1 MQVTLVC
8 FSFITFVHSVTL
20 KAMPITAEEAFQEAA
35 SKILDTTTFVRA
47 VLSGRR
53 RNMSVDFERIDIR
66 PVEIKGVLHLQLMQ
80 NDGRATT
87 TKNLLPS
94 ALEVDQ
100 LLTSGYAN
108 ILVESTQEAYSIRV
122 TKSGDAQV
130 HTEKRA
136 LEQNFSH
143 DKKKDRLLDAS
154 DPFLREVGIAD
165 AKGVIKPSR
174 QDKYKQVE
182 EFLRLLSPA
191 LNAAI
196 EAGQIHKP
204 TQANPLRITDLGCG
218 HAYLTFAAH
227 QFLLSSGIPVVVTGI
242 DVRPESRDRNN
253 AIAQKLGIASSISF
267 KAEEISKTTSD
278 AADIAIA
285 LHACDTATDDAI
297 AWAVN
302 GGAKLLLIAPC
313 CHHDIQKQI
322 DAAPEPWGA
331 LTKFGLMKERLGDLL
346 TDSFRAQLLRI
357 VGYRVEVIEFVGGE
371 HTPRNLMIRAVK
383 TDAKPEQIDVD
394 RYLEIT
400 AQWGVKP
407 ALEKKLSTLNIR

>member
-1 MQVTLVC
+1 
-8 FSFITFVHSVTL
+8 
-20 KAMPITAEEAFQEAA
+20 MPITREEAFNEAA
-35 SKILDTTTFVRA
+35 SRILDTSTFVRA
-47 VLSGRR
+47 VFSGRR
-53 RNMSVDFERIDIR
+53 RNMTVDFERIDLR
-66 PVEIKGVLHLQLMQ
+66 PVEIKGVLNLQLMQ

-100 LLTSGYAN
+100 LLNSGYAN
-108 ILVESTQEAYSIRV
+108 ITIESTFEAYSIRI

-130 HTEKRA
+130 HIEKRQS
-136 LEQNFSH
+136 EQYLSH
-143 DKKKDRLLDAS
+143 DKKKDRLLDS
-154 DPFLREVGIAD
+154 NDPFLREVGIAD

-196 EAGQIHKP
+196 DAGQIHKP
-204 TQANPLRITDLGCG
+204 TKENPLRITDLGCG

-227 QFLLSSGIPVVVTGI
+227 QFLLNSGIPVVVTGI
-242 DVRPESRDRNN
+242 DVRPDSRDRNN
-253 AIAQKLGIASSISF
+253 AIADKLGITQTITF
-267 KAEEISKTTSD
+267 RAEEISKTTSEN
-278 AADIAIA
+278 ADVAIA

-322 DAAPEPWGA
+322 DTAPEPWGA

-383 TDAKPEQIDVD
+383 TAAKPEQLDID

-407 ALEKKLSTLNIR
+407 ALEKKLSTLNNR

>member
-1 MQVTLVC
+1 MQLN
-8 FSFITFVHSVTL
+8 L
-20 KAMPITAEEAFQEAA
+20 EEALAQA
-35 SKILDTTTFVRA
+35 SSRILNADSFVRA

-53 RNMSVDFERIDIR
+53 RNMMVDFERIDIR
-66 PVEIKGVLHLQLMQ
+66 LVEIKGVLHLQLMQ

-94 ALEVDQ
+94 MVEVDQ
-100 LLTSGYAN
+100 LLISGYAN
-108 ILVESTQEAYSIRV
+108 IMVESTDEAYSIRV

-130 HTEKRA
+130 HTEKRQS
-136 LEQNFSH
+136 EQNLSH
-143 DKKKDRLLDAS
+143 DKKKERLLDS
-154 DPFLREVGIAD
+154 NDPFLREVGIAD

-204 TQANPLRITDLGCG
+204 TSENPLRITDLGCG

-227 QFLLSSGIPVVVTGI
+227 QFLINSGIPVVVTGI
-242 DVRPESRDRNN
+242 DVRAESRDRNN
-253 AIAQKLGIASSISF
+253 TIAENLGITKTIKF
-267 KAEEISKTTSD
+267 KAEEISKTTSET
-278 AADIAIA
+278 ADIAIA

-302 GGAKLLLIAPC
+302 GGSKLLLIAPC
-313 CHHDIQKQI
+313 CHHDIQRQI

-331 LTKFGLMKERLGDLL
+331 ITKFGLMKERLGDLL
-346 TDSFRAQLLRI
+346 TDSLRAQLLRL
-357 VGYRVEVIEFVGGE
+357 VGYRVEVIEFVAGE

-383 TDAKPEQIDVD
+383 TDAKPEQIDID
-394 RYLEIT
+394 RYCEMT

>member
-1 MQVTLVC
+1 
-8 FSFITFVHSVTL
+8 
-20 KAMPITAEEAFQEAA
+20 MPITREEAFQEAA
-35 SKILDTTTFVRA
+35 SKILDTATFVRA

-53 RNMSVDFERIDIR
+53 RNMSVEFERIDIR
-66 PVEIKGVLHLQLMQ
+66 PVEIKGVLNLQLMQ
-80 NDGRATT
+80 SDGRTT
-87 TKNLLPS
+87 TAKNLLPS
-94 ALEVDQ
+94 AIEVDQ
-100 LLTSGYAN
+100 LLNSGYAN
-108 ILVESTQEAYSIRV
+108 IMVESTFEAYSIRV

-136 LEQNFSH
+136 SEQNLSH

-174 QDKYKQVE
+174 HDKYKQVE

-196 EAGQIHKP
+196 DAGQIHKP
-204 TQANPLRITDLGCG
+204 TADNPLRITDLGCG

-227 QFLLSSGIPVVVTGI
+227 QFLMNSGTPVVVTGI
-242 DVRPESRDRNN
+242 DIRLDSRDRNN
-253 AIAQKLGIASSISF
+253 AISEKLGITKTISF
-267 KAEEISKTTSD
+267 KAEEISKTTSES
-278 AADIAIA
+278 ADIAIA

-346 TDSFRAQLLRI
+346 TDSFRAQLLRL
-357 VGYRVEVIEFVGGE
+357 VGYRVEVIEFIGGE

-383 TDAKPEQIDVD
+383 TDAKPEQLDID

>member
-1 MQVTLVC
+1 MSSLFLIMKRAQRSFLLAKTMQ
-8 FSFITFVHSVTL
+8 I
-20 KAMPITAEEAFQEAA
+20 PREEALAA
-35 SKILDTTTFVRA
+35 ASSKILDTATFVRA

-53 RNMSVDFERIDIR
+53 RNMQVDFERIDIR
-66 PVEIKGVLHLQLMQ
+66 LIEIKGVLNLQLMQ

-87 TKNLLPS
+87 TKNLLPQ
-94 ALEVDQ
+94 Q
-100 LLTSGYAN
+100 LLVDELLDSGYAN
-108 ILVESTQEAYSIRV
+108 ITVESTHEAYSVRI
-122 TKSGDAQV
+122 TKSGEAQV
-130 HTEKRA
+130 HTEKRES
-136 LEQNFSH
+136 EQNLAH
-143 DKKKDRLLDAS
+143 DKKKDRLLDS
-154 DPFLREVGIAD
+154 NDPFLREVGIAD
-165 AKGVIKPSR
+165 AKGIIKPSR

-182 EFLRLLSPA
+182 EFLRLLSPT

-204 TQANPLRITDLGCG
+204 TTENPLRITDLGCG

-227 QFLLSSGIPVVVTGI
+227 QFLQKAGIPVLITGI
-242 DVRPESRDRNN
+242 DVRADSRDRNN
-253 AIAQKLGIASSISF
+253 AIAQKLDITKTITF
-267 KAEEISKTTSD
+267 KAEEISKTT
-278 AADIAIA
+278 ADMADVAIA

-322 DAAPEPWGA
+322 DSVPEPWGA

-346 TDSFRAQLLRI
+346 TDSLRAQLLRI

-383 TDAKPEQIDVD
+383 TDAKPEKLDID

-400 AQWGVKP
+400 AQWGLTP
-407 ALEKKLSTLNIR
+407 ALEKKLPTLNIR

>member
-1 MQVTLVC
+1 
-8 FSFITFVHSVTL
+8 
-20 KAMPITAEEAFQEAA
+20 MPITREEAFNEAA
-35 SKILDTTTFVRA
+35 SRILDTSTFVRA
-47 VLSGRR
+47 VFSGRR
-53 RNMSVDFERIDIR
+53 RNMTVDFERIDLR
-66 PVEIKGVLHLQLMQ
+66 PVEIKGVLNLQLMQ

-100 LLTSGYAN
+100 LLNSGYAN
-108 ILVESTQEAYSIRV
+108 ITIESTFEAYSIRI

-130 HTEKRA
+130 HIEKRQS
-136 LEQNFSH
+136 EQNLSH
-143 DKKKDRLLDAS
+143 DKKKDRLLDS
-154 DPFLREVGIAD
+154 NDPFLREVGIAD

-196 EAGQIHKP
+196 DAGQIHKP
-204 TQANPLRITDLGCG
+204 TKENPLRITDLGCG

-227 QFLLSSGIPVVVTGI
+227 QFLLNSGIPVVVTGI
-242 DVRPESRDRNN
+242 DVRPDSRDRNN
-253 AIAQKLGIASSISF
+253 AIADKLGITQTITF
-267 KAEEISKTTSD
+267 RAEEISKTTSEN
-278 AADIAIA
+278 ADVAIA

-322 DAAPEPWGA
+322 DTAPEPWGA

-383 TDAKPEQIDVD
+383 TAAKPEQLDID

>member
-1 MQVTLVC
+1 
-8 FSFITFVHSVTL
+8 
-20 KAMPITAEEAFQEAA
+20 MPTTREEAFQEAA

-66 PVEIKGVLHLQLMQ
+66 LVEIKGVLNLQLMQ

-87 TKNLLPS
+87 TKNLVPS

-100 LLTSGYAN
+100 LLNSGYAN
-108 ILVESTQEAYSIRV
+108 IMVESTNEAYSIRI

-130 HTEKRA
+130 HTEKRVS
-136 LEQNFSH
+136 EQNLSH
-143 DKKKDRLLDAS
+143 DKKKERLLDPS

-165 AKGVIKPSR
+165 TKGVIKPSR

-204 TQANPLRITDLGCG
+204 TNENPLRITDLGCG

-227 QFLLSSGIPVVVTGI
+227 QFLLKSGIPVIVTGI
-242 DVRPESRDRNN
+242 DVRPDSRDRNN
-253 AIAQKLGIASSISF
+253 AIAEKLGITKTITF
-267 KAEEISKTTSD
+267 KAEEISKTTSEN
-278 AADIAIA
+278 ADIAIA

-383 TDAKPEQIDVD
+383 TGTKPEQLDID

-400 AQWGVKP
+400 AQWGVNP

>member
-1 MQVTLVC
+1 
-8 FSFITFVHSVTL
+8 
-20 KAMPITAEEAFQEAA
+20 MPITAEEAFQEAA

-136 LEQNFSH
+136 LEQNLSH

-204 TQANPLRITDLGCG
+204 TPANPLRITDLGCG

-227 QFLLSSGIPVVVTGI
+227 QFLMSSGIPVVVTGI
-242 DVRPESRDRNN
+242 DIRPESRDRNN
-253 AIAQKLGIASSISF
+253 VIAQKLGIASSISF
-267 KAEEISKTTSD
+267 KAEEISKTTAD

-322 DAAPEPWGA
+322 EAAPEPWGA

-383 TDAKPEQIDVD
+383 TDAKPEQLDID

>member
-1 MQVTLVC
+1 MQT
-8 FSFITFVHSVTL
+8 SQ
-20 KAMPITAEEAFQEAA
+20 EEAFRQACA
-35 SKILDTTTFVRA
+35 RILDSSTFVRA

-53 RNMSVDFERIDIR
+53 RNMQVDFERIDIR
-66 PVEIKGVLHLQLMQ
+66 LVEIKGVLNLQLMQ

-87 TKNLLPS
+87 TKNLLPQQV
-94 ALEVDQ
+94 AIDE
-100 LLTSGYAN
+100 LLNSGYAN
-108 ILVESTQEAYSIRV
+108 VTVESTHEAYSIRI

-130 HTEKRA
+130 HTEERE
-136 LEQNFSH
+136 LEQNLAH

-182 EFLRLLSPA
+182 EFLRLLSPT

-196 EAGQIHKP
+196 EVGQIHKP
-204 TQANPLRITDLGCG
+204 TSENPLRITDLGCG

-227 QFLLSSGIPVVVTGI
+227 QFLMKSGIPVVVTGI
-242 DVRPESRDRNN
+242 DVRPDSRDRNN
-253 AIAQKLGIASSISF
+253 EIAKKLGITSTINF
-267 KAEEISKTTSD
+267 KAEEISKTTAG

-322 DAAPEPWGA
+322 DSAPEPWGA

-346 TDSFRAQLLRI
+346 TDSLRAQLLRI

-383 TDAKPEQIDVD
+383 TDAKPEKLDID

-400 AQWGVKP
+400 AQWGVTP
-407 ALEKKLSTLNIR
+407 ALEKKLPTLNIR

>member
-1 MQVTLVC
+1 
-8 FSFITFVHSVTL
+8 
-20 KAMPITAEEAFQEAA
+20 MPITREEAFQEAA
-35 SKILDTTTFVRA
+35 SKILDTATFVRA

-53 RNMSVDFERIDIR
+53 RNMSVEFERIDIR
-66 PVEIKGVLHLQLMQ
+66 PVEIKGVLNLQLMQ
-80 NDGRATT
+80 SDGRTT
-87 TKNLLPS
+87 TAKNLLPS
-94 ALEVDQ
+94 AIEVDQ
-100 LLTSGYAN
+100 LLNSGYAN
-108 ILVESTQEAYSIRV
+108 IMVESTFEAYSIRV

-136 LEQNFSH
+136 LEQNLSH
-143 DKKKDRLLDAS
+143 DKKKDRLLDAT

-196 EAGQIHKP
+196 DAGQIHKP
-204 TQANPLRITDLGCG
+204 TADNPLRITDLGCG

-227 QFLLSSGIPVVVTGI
+227 QFLMNSGIPVVVTGI
-242 DVRPESRDRNN
+242 DIRPDSRDRNN
-253 AIAQKLGIASSISF
+253 AIAEKLGITKTISF
-267 KAEEISKTTSD
+267 KAEEISKTTSES
-278 AADIAIA
+278 ADIAIA

-346 TDSFRAQLLRI
+346 TDSFRAQLLRL
-357 VGYRVEVIEFVGGE
+357 VGYRVEVIEFIGGE

-383 TDAKPEQIDVD
+383 TDAKPEQLDID

>member
-1 MQVTLVC
+1 
-8 FSFITFVHSVTL
+8 
-20 KAMPITAEEAFQEAA
+20 MPLNREEALIEAA
-35 SKILDTTTFVRA
+35 SRILNTQSFVRA

-53 RNMSVDFERIDIR
+53 RNMVVDFERIDIR
-66 PVEIKGVLHLQLMQ
+66 PVEIKGVLNLQLMQ

-87 TKNLLPS
+87 TKNLPPS
-94 ALEVDQ
+94 ALEIDQ
-100 LLTSGYAN
+100 LLNSGYAN
-108 ILVESTQEAYSIRV
+108 IMVESTEEAYSIRI

-130 HTEKRA
+130 HIEKRKS
-136 LEQNFSH
+136 EQNLSH
-143 DKKKDRLLDAS
+143 DKKKDRLLDS
-154 DPFLREVGIAD
+154 DDPFLREVGIAD

-191 LNAAI
+191 LNSAI

-204 TQANPLRITDLGCG
+204 TVQNPLRITDLGCG

-227 QFLLSSGIPVVVTGI
+227 QYLIKSGIPVIVTGI
-242 DVRPESRDRNN
+242 DIRPDSRDRNN
-253 AIAQKLGIASSISF
+253 AIAVKLGITETISF
-267 KAEEISKTTSD
+267 KAEEISKTTSES
-278 AADIAIA
+278 ADIAIA

-302 GGAKLLLIAPC
+302 GQAKLLLIAPC

-322 DAAPEPWGA
+322 EVAPEPWGA
-331 LTKFGLMKERLGDLL
+331 ITKFGLMKERLGDLL
-346 TDSFRAQLLRI
+346 TDSLRAQLLRL

-383 TDAKPEQIDVD
+383 TDAKPDQLDID

-400 AQWGVKP
+400 AQWGVAP
-407 ALEKKLSTLNIR
+407 VLEKKLSTLNIR